1 MKNHRVLIGISSGLV
16 VLLLALVY
24 VLQSIFF
31 SDSALGNQAH
41 DTHTQAGMTNTY
53 ESQVGQTEQAQ
64 TEDMMVYSTFS
75 LYEQDPVSVNG
86 TVQLKTD
93 QQYFY
98 DAEMGNISTVQVRDG
113 QHVKKNDMLFAYEVD
128 SRQAQYD
135 IEDTL
140 RDQTRLYNQR
150 ENLLAQLT
158 QLSGDY
164 YNYQGD
170 KISSYWDYSGKQGY
184 YVEEAI
190 GDSAYTEDSSDFED
204 NSESGEE
211 ALKEQIRQV
220 NQQIED
226 IEIKLIRLKEQQH
239 GRILANSEGLV
250 ILNEEGKDSNHV
262 PFIRVISDD
271 VSVVGTV
278 SEYEFYTLAQGRAV
292 NLYINAEDRNVPGEI
307 ITFDQFPTMH
317 VPTEVGQGG
326 NSVVGSGSTN
336 SQFNFMI
343 KPEEFI
349 QPGFSVK
356 IGIQLPGVVIPTEA
370 ILEESGQSYVFVYQ
384 EGTVEKRAV
393 TIERQGSNRVVHRE
407 LTRGEILVLHP
418 YDLQDGQF
426 ITTDFDMLGQTNE
439 FEGSPENMEDSW

>member
-31 SDSALGNQAH
+31 SDSALGNQAYV
-41 DTHTQAGMTNTY
+41 THTQAGMTNTY
-53 ESQVGQTEQAQ
+53 ESQVGQREQGQ
-64 TEDMMVYSTFS
+64 TEDTIVYSTFS

-93 QQYFY
+93 QQYFF

-113 QHVKKNDMLFAYEVD
+113 QHVKKNDILFAYEVD
-128 SRQAQYD
+128 SQQAQYD

-158 QLSGDY
+158 QLSGAY

-190 GDSAYTEDSSDFED
+190 GDSTHTEDSSDFDD
-204 NSESGEE
+204 NLASGEE

-220 NQQIED
+220 NQQIDD
-226 IEIKLIRLKEQQH
+226 IEVKLIRLKEQQH
-239 GRILANSEGLV
+239 GRILAKSEGVV

-262 PFIRVISDD
+262 AFIRIISDE
-271 VSVVGTV
+271 VSVVGSV

-292 NLYINAEDRNVPGEI
+292 NLYINAEDRNVAGEI
-307 ITFDQFPTMH
+307 ITFDQFPTTH
-317 VPTEVGQGG
+317 VPTESGQGG
-326 NSVVGSGSTN
+326 NSVMGSAFTD
-336 SQFNFMI
+336 SQFNFTI

-407 LTRGEILVLHP
+407 LTSGEILVLHP
-418 YDLQDGQF
+418 YDLQGGQA
-426 ITTDFDMLGQTNE
+426 ITTDFDMMGQTNE
-439 FEGSPENMEDSW
+439 YEGSPANMEDSW